1 MTTVLPVRLRRAR
14 GLIPFVQLA
23 LASCAGQTTGVSSR
37 EPQAEEHTG
46 YRLEY
51 VVADRAV
58 AESLVPMI
66 ERGRRTAEQ
75 FFATTFPSSFVAR
88 VFPDR
93 ASLTARW
100 RVVWN
105 QPTLQTECWMIAGG
119 WATEFTILSPSVWRT
134 EACGHDG
141 SNSNHVANVVAHEL
155 VHVLHGQRNSAFTS
169 LAATT
174 PWIVEGMA
182 AYASGQWDT
191 EYAGSV
197 RSAVSGGFAPVT
209 FAALWASPAN
219 YALAGSVVSYI
230 NQRFGVDAVRRL
242 LTVRTEAELL
252 TALSTD
258 STILLRE
265 WRAWVLAQP

>member
-1 MTTVLPVRLRRAR
+1 MHLRLAR

-23 LASCAGQTTGVSSR
+23 VASCGGQATGVGSR
-37 EPQAEEHTG
+37 DPVAEEHTG

-51 VVADRAV
+51 VAADREV
-58 AESLVPMI
+58 ARSLVPMI
-66 ERGRRTAEQ
+66 DRGRSIAEQ
-75 FFATTFPSSFVAR
+75 FFGTIYASSFVVR
-88 VFPDR
+88 VFADR

-119 WATEFTILSPSVWRT
+119 WATEFDILSPSVWRT
-134 EACGHDG
+134 EACAHDG
-141 SNSNHVANVVAHEL
+141 SNSGHVANVVGHEL
-155 VHVLHGQRNSAFTS
+155 VHVLHGQRNSAFLSLSATS
-169 LAATT
+169 

-182 AYASGQWDT
+182 AFASGQWAAD
-191 EYAGSV
+191 YASFARATV
-197 RSAVSGGFAPVT
+197 NGGFAPET

-219 YALAGSVVSYI
+219 YALAGSVFSYVD
-230 NQRFGVDAVRRL
+230 QRFGADAVRQL

-258 STILLRE
+258 ATTLLRE
-265 WRAWVLAQP
+265 WRAWVVAQP